1 MPTTAAVPVVPGR
14 LRSWSVAWPAYSP
27 VDITP
32 AELRA
37 DGGLA
42 ESVRE
47 GWAEGATDPTTIDF
61 APRQAAALLPYLV
74 VDGRP
79 LNPTGRTGRTGR
91 NLGLWGE
98 NAAADPVVIA
108 DTIAGP
114 HVLLIRRSDC
124 GQWAFPGGMVDAGET
139 APAALVRE
147 LREETGVDLSGASP
161 VVLTRTYVDDPR
173 NSDQAWVCSTVA
185 MFHVPVPLAAVAAD
199 DATDARWFPFTSLAK
214 LVEAISAEG
223 GRLYAAHM
231 PLLSAARERLAEE
244 ETA

>member
-1 MPTTAAVPVVPGR
+1 MPATAAAPAVPEG

-47 GWAEGATDPTTIDF
+47 GWAEGATDPTMIDF
-61 APRQAAALLPYLV
+61 APRQAVALLPYLV

-79 LNPTGRTGRTGR
+79 LNPIGRTGRTGR

-108 DTIAGP
+108 DTAAGP

-124 GQWAFPGGMVDAGET
+124 GQWAFPGGMVDPGET

-147 LREETGVDLSGASP
+147 LCEETGVDLSDASP
-161 VVLTRTYVDDPR
+161 VVLARTYVDDPR

-185 MFHVPVPLAAVAAD
+185 LFRVPVPLEAVGSD
-199 DATDARWFPFTSLAK
+199 DALDARWFPFTSLDR
-214 LVEAISAEG
+214 LCGAITAEG
-223 GRLYAAHM
+223 GQLYAAHT
-231 PLLSAARERLAEE
+231 PLLTTAHERLTWDEVA
-244 ETA
+244 